1 MEIRNIHQPFEL
13 DVLEV
18 NEYTTRSHKK
28 TFFEMIFV
36 LEGEGIQIVNEHKLP
51 YGPDKLFLL
60 FPEDK
65 HSFEVTTLTKFLFI
79 RFNDSYLKNQSKE
92 WIQKVE
98 YIFHNHNHLP
108 GCILKTVSDK
118 PLIRA
123 LAIGLISENKKR
135 NPNHYEVIIQLINTI
150 ITIAARNITLLNVSG
165 LISTPLKESVSLLNY
180 IHENIYTPENL
191 RAEMIANRFNIS
203 VTYISEYFK
212 KHTGESLQQ
221 YITQYKIK
229 LIETRLL
236 YTDLRL
242 SEICDE
248 FGFTDLSHMNKTFKK
263 YKGVNPTEYR
273 KTNGSEYK

>member
-13 DVLEV
+13 DILEV
-18 NEYTTRSHKK
+18 SSYTAKSHKN

-51 YGPDKLFLL
+51 YSPDKLFLV

-65 HSFEVTTLTKFLFI
+65 HSFEVKTLTKFLFI
-79 RFNDSYLKNQSKE
+79 RFNHSYLKNQSKE
-92 WIQKVE
+92 WIQKIE

-108 GCILKTVSDK
+108 GCMLKTVTDK

-123 LAIGLISENKKR
+123 LALGLICEKEKR
-135 NPNHYEVIIQLINTI
+135 NPNHHEVITQLINTI
-150 ITIAARNITLLNVSG
+150 ITIAARNITLMDVSG
-165 LISTPLKESVSLLNY
+165 FIPTSSKDSVSLLNY
-180 IHENIYTPENL
+180 IHENIYSPEKL
-191 RAEMIANRFNIS
+191 RAETIADQFNIS

-221 YITQYKIK
+221 YIIHYKIK
-229 LIETRLL
+229 LVETRLL
-236 YTDLRL
+236 YTPMRL

-263 YKGVNPTEYR
+263 YKGVSPTEYR
-273 KTNGSEYK
+273 KTNGFE

>member
-13 DVLEV
+13 DVLKV

-273 KTNGSEYK
+273 KTNCSEYK

>member
-150 ITIAARNITLLNVSG
+150 ITIAARNITLLNVAG

>member
-13 DVLEV
+13 DILEV
-18 NEYTTRSHKK
+18 SAYTARSHKN

-36 LEGEGIQIVNEHKLP
+36 LEGEGVQVVNDHKLP
-51 YGPDKLFLL
+51 YSPDKLFLV

-65 HSFEVTTLTKFLFI
+65 HSFEVHTLTKFLFI
-79 RFNDSYLKNQSKE
+79 RFNQSFLKSQSKD
-92 WIQKVE
+92 WIQKIE
-98 YIFHNHNHLP
+98 FIFHNHNHLP

-123 LAIGLISENKKR
+123 IALGLICENENR
-135 NPNHYEVIIQLINTI
+135 NPNHHEVITQLINTT

-165 LISTPLKESVSLLNY
+165 LISTPSKDSVSLLNY
-180 IHENIYTPENL
+180 IHENIYSPERL
-191 RAEMIANRFNIS
+191 RAETIADQFNIS

-212 KHTGESLQQ
+212 KHTGESLQH

-229 LIETRLL
+229 LVETRLL
-236 YTDLRL
+236 YTQMRL
-242 SEICDE
+242 IEICDE

-263 YKGVNPTEYR
+263 YKGVSPTEYR
-273 KTNGSEYK
+273 KINDIE

>member
-18 NEYTTRSHKK
+18 NEYTARSHKN

-36 LEGEGIQIVNEHKLP
+36 LEGEGIQIVNEHNLP
-51 YGPDKLFLL
+51 YCPDKLFLP

-79 RFNDSYLKNQSKE
+79 RFNDSNLKNQSKE

-108 GCILKTVSDK
+108 GCILKTVTDK

-123 LAIGLISENKKR
+123 LALGLIGEIEKR
-135 NPNHYEVIIQLINTI
+135 NPNHHEVITQIVNTI
-150 ITIAARNITLLNVSG
+150 ITIAARNITLMNFPGV
-165 LISTPLKESVSLLNY
+165 ISPPSKDSVSLLNH
-180 IHENIYTPENL
+180 IHENIYAPENL
-191 RAEMIANRFNIS
+191 RAETIADRFNIS

-236 YTDLRL
+236 YTDMRL

-273 KTNGSEYK
+273 KSNGSEYK